1 MKLSTSAKS
10 ALEIVR
16 EKHLAYMIAKTN
28 IEAELKRELA
38 LRLEN
43 IRNERDNALRYA
55 DQMGVPRTQLGKA
68 IGTTNYKTV
77 QEILGS
83 TALISSG
90 SNASVSSVEKLK
102 IDLISDGICQVYLT
116 DIGDTGFSGTA
127 VVGLDGENELRF
139 IDGDVAVITQIYR
152 NDLLDNV
159 LNVLNPNVAI

>member
-1 MKLSTSAKS
+1 LKLSPSAKT
-10 ALEIVR
+10 ALETVR

-38 LRLEN
+38 IRLEN

-83 TALISSG
+83 GLPTL
-90 SNASVSSVEKLK
+90 SSVNSDIIGAEKFK
-102 IDLISDGICQVYLT
+102 IDVVSEHACQVYLT
-116 DIGDTGFSGTA
+116 DVGDTNFTGTA
-127 VVGLDGENELRF
+127 LIAVNDNNELEF
-139 IDGDVAVITQIYR
+139 IDGDLAVITQIYR
-152 NDLLDNV
+152 NNLLDNI
-159 LNVLNPNVAI
+159 LNALGK